1 MENLLDSIGN
11 MARVSAK
18 APARQPVNIPPIRLK
33 NAYPQYPRGIGIPN
47 RFTEFPQVTPKIIN
61 ISNVVRLFSALYFSD
76 SFSNTPSNVMN
87 ATNPADVPPP
97 ATRQNVQNK
106 KLLVNI

>member
-1 MENLLDSIGN
+1 
-11 MARVSAK
+11 
-18 APARQPVNIPPIRLK
+18 
-33 NAYPQYPRGIGIPN
+33 
-47 RFTEFPQVTPKIIN
+47 
-61 ISNVVRLFSALYFSD
+61 LYFSD